1 MDIHWSCLF
10 ASAYKPIDQLN
21 RLCMYIFEMIRNEP
35 WETTGLRQEIREA
48 HGCSK
53 SQFDTALK
61 NLQISLNIVRS
72 NDPTIERD
80 TWLPFQE
87 LYPDIWA
94 LHVAE
99 D

>member
-1 MDIHWSCLF
+1 MIKTFAEARTLIRDLQICTIF
-10 ASAYKPIDQLN
+10 ASEKSGLPSLWEHID
-21 RLCMYIFEMIRNEP
+21 IPEK
-35 WETTGLRQEIREA
+35 

-61 NLQISLNIVRS
+61 NLQISLNVVRA

-87 LYPDIWA
+87 LYPGIWD
-94 LHVAE
+94 LHVTE
-99 D
+99 E